1 MQNAE
6 YRCGMGIGLWL
17 RSQSRVMVRVIIKAR
32 VGVIV
37 RFYFFNFA
45 IVFAQIFRNFYVVCI
60 AQMQNGNGVSIMVRV
75 GGLG

>member
-1 MQNAE
+1 
-6 YRCGMGIGLWL
+6 
-17 RSQSRVMVRVIIKAR
+17 MVRVIIKAR

-45 IVFAQIFRNFYVVCI
+45 IVFAQIFRNFYIVCI

-75 GGLG
+75 RGLG